1 MWQSFRHPPL
11 YLKKK
16 KMAEFSVIMSDNA
29 APATCTSRLVT
40 AYIRE
45 LKEAGFTEEQLGSMS
60 QEQRLDLC
68 RTIEYG
74 CKAHAGCLLVKE
86 MVSEEDLVMKEFAP
100 DAEHQ
105 QRMDYKLSSLL
116 HAISKEFLPGINQY
130 AKGHSQEF
138 LAYMQINYPSAVK
151 VNSFREVGSRMWT
164 EFESCHRVNFMVDP
178 FINFLVQQET
188 VRLSEEQSKL
198 SSAIKNRLGN
208 RTFRVAMAVRGMFW
222 ISLFSPLRVLTNSHD
237 LGILTYT

>member
-1 MWQSFRHPPL
+1 
-11 YLKKK
+11 
-16 KMAEFSVIMSDNA
+16 
-29 APATCTSRLVT
+29 
-40 AYIRE
+40 
-45 LKEAGFTEEQLGSMS
+45 
-60 QEQRLDLC
+60 LC

-138 LAYMQINYPSAVK
+138 
-151 VNSFREVGSRMWT
+151 W
-164 EFESCHRVNFMVDP
+164 
-178 FINFLVQQET
+178 
-188 VRLSEEQSKL
+188 
-198 SSAIKNRLGN
+198 
-208 RTFRVAMAVRGMFW
+208 RTCR
-222 ISLFSPLRVLTNSHD
+222 
-237 LGILTYT
+237 